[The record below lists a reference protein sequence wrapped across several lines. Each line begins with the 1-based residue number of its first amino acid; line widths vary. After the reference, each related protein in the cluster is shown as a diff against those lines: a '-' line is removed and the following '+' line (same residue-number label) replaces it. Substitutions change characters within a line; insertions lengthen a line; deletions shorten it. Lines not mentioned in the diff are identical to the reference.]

1 MFIILT
7 WQKIDCYLHISACT
21 SYPEASYCT
30 TIKFTLLAVI
40 TAPYQVYKF
49 E

>member
-7 WQKIDCYLHISACT
+7 LQKIDCILHIADCT
-21 SYPEASYCT
+21 GYLEASYCT
-30 TIKFTLLAVI
+30 KIKFTLLTVI
-40 TAPYQVYKF
+40 TAPYQFYKF

>member
-7 WQKIDCYLHISACT
+7 VQKIDCNLRTSACT
-21 SYPEASYCT
+21 GYPEASYCT
-30 TIKFTLLAVI
+30 KIKFTLLTI
-40 TAPYQVYKF
+40 IIAPYQVYKF